1 MKFLAITA
9 LSARHALHERGE
21 ALARTVFYLAILL
34 VFSRLWQVLDAGGR
48 LGGVGAAPYL
58 WYVALTEWALLA
70 MPLLYLD
77 IEEDIRRG
85 DIAYRIARPVSYL
98 WTKYAEGLGAGFVKL
113 VLMGGVGGAAA
124 WILTGTPPPKG
135 LLLSLPLGTLAL
147 FNLMLWQTA
156 IGLSAFWLGDAAPFF
171 WIWQKTLFVL
181 GGLMFP
187 LEVYPHWLQRA
198 AYFTPFAPLLHGW
211 ARLAFGFDL
220 ALAGR
225 MALLLVAWG
234 VAMVAFVA
242 WLYRRALI
250 VLDVNGG

>member
-1 MKFLAITA
+1 MKLLAITA
-9 LSARHALHERGE
+9 LSARHALHQRGE
-21 ALARTVFYLAILL
+21 ALARTVFYVAILL
-34 VFSRLWQVLDAGGR
+34 VFSRLWQALDAGGR

-58 WYVALTEWALLA
+58 WYVALTEWALLS

-98 WTKYAEGLGAGFVKL
+98 WTKYAEGLGNALVKM
-113 VLMGGVGGAAA
+113 VVMGGSGGAAA

-147 FNLMLWQTA
+147 FVLVLWQTA
-156 IGLSAFWLGDAAPFF
+156 IGLSAFWVGDAAPLF

-187 LEVYPHWLQRA
+187 LEVYPDWLQRV
-198 AYFTPFAPLLHGW
+198 AYVTPFAPLLHGW

-220 ALAGR
+220 ALAGET
-225 MALLLVAWG
+225 ALLLVGWG
-234 VAMVAFVA
+234 VAGAVIVS
-242 WLYRRALI
+242 WLYRRALV